1 MALLSARAMEVL
13 PEEEEKSNDEDNEKL
28 MEDVSFSDGIEQ
40 PLPIAAQ
47 MEVLYSVA
55 QTFTTTPIVTEKMD
69 DETTTTTTTTTMTD
83 KKDNTLTV
91 TSVWVAV
98 MRGWLRGD
106 PSGNE
111 ELRWKLIRSRPAL
124 EFASF

>member
-1 MALLSARAMEVL
+1 MEVL
-13 PEEEEKSNDEDNEKL
+13 PEEDEKSNDEDNEKL

-69 DETTTTTTTTTMTD
+69 DDESTTTED
-83 KKDNTLTV
+83 KKDNSLTV